1 MASWRCPHFKG
12 LGDSD
17 YLDVTPSLKLIWV
30 FPKIVGFPPKSSIL
44 IGFSIINHPFWGIPI
59 SGNTHIYIVPESQFL
74 EDNVPS
80 WENQLIG
87 NHFWSLFSEAM
98 LVSGI
103 VSSLVFSFA
112 NHCGESKPKEV
123 RGYLWQVTSLFIYIY
138 LPFTIISF
146 FKGSRRRVW
155 FQYVP
160 MGENTMVEPTA
171 SDKHPD
177 A

>member
-12 LGDSD
+12 LGDSG
-17 YLDVTPSLKLIWV
+17 YLDVT
-30 FPKIVGFPPKSSIL
+30 FPETNIA
-44 IGFSIINHPFWGIPI
+44 
-59 SGNTHIYIVPESQFL
+59 PESQFL
-74 EDNVPS
+74 EDNVSS

-87 NHFWSLFSEAM
+87 NHFCSLCSEAM

-138 LPFTIISF
+138 LPFAIYYHF
-146 FKGSRRRVW
+146 FLQGL
-155 FQYVP
+155 
-160 MGENTMVEPTA
+160 
-171 SDKHPD
+171 PD
-177 A
+177 IYT